1 MKPAYRRP
9 LLLSLV
15 LAAFA
20 LRVFGLDRQSL
31 WRDEVDAIYFAVRS
45 LDETLSMFVQAAQNG
60 PLYFLGLRPWFAL
73 MGTWEFVLRFPSAVA
88 GTLSIPLLWQVGRQ
102 LLPERAA
109 TQQQATAQRRERRAH
124 RRAAAGAFVATVAVV
139 LMTFN
144 PYQVWYGQE
153 GKMYATIT
161 CLMLLATYFWLRGIT
176 RGGAWPWVGYWLTV
190 TVAMYT
196 HLLMVLVIPVHM
208 VWFLIAWP
216 ASRQHWRG
224 YGAALAGLIL
234 PYLAHGLVALVAADR
249 AGEAVRLHLYAAQP
263 GAGRAAAQPCP
274 WLYRHD
280 PAVMAGA
287 HILSGRRRPAVGRRP
302 TGSAREQAIWSSHLG
317 AAWGCCVT
325 WLVLPVAFI
334 YLISLRQPV
343 FTERYVIWIGPAAM
357 LALALGLRV
366 LHANSGRI
374 ASGCD
379 RTAAGLRIG
388 RMGLC

>member
-31 WRDEVDAIYFAVRS
+31 WRDEVDAIYFAVRN

-109 TQQQATAQRRERRAH
+109 TPTAGDSGAEGDAGAP
-124 RRAAAGAFVATVAVV
+124 RAAAGAFVATVAAV

-176 RGGAWPWVGYWLTV
+176 
-190 TVAMYT
+190 
-196 HLLMVLVIPVHM
+196 
-208 VWFLIAWP
+208 
-216 ASRQHWRG
+216 
-224 YGAALAGLIL
+224 
-234 PYLAHGLVALVAADR
+234 
-249 AGEAVRLHLYAAQP
+249 AGEP
-263 GAGRAAAQPCP
+263 GRGWDTGWRSQLPCIP
-274 WLYRHD
+274 
-280 PAVMAGA
+280 
-287 HILSGRRRPAVGRRP
+287 I
-302 TGSAREQAIWSSHLG
+302 
-317 AAWGCCVT
+317 C
-325 WLVLPVAFI
+325 
-334 YLISLRQPV
+334 
-343 FTERYVIWIGPAAM
+343 
-357 LALALGLRV
+357 
-366 LHANSGRI
+366 
-374 ASGCD
+374 
-379 RTAAGLRIG
+379 
-388 RMGLC
+388 